1 MVFAITKKEKCLD
14 KFLIFLWKRRL
25 IIAINFVVVLTLAIV
40 HAFVLSKKEYSA
52 QLSFLPSAEGS
63 SSVLSLMGISL
74 PSLTGGSV
82 INEQVPI
89 VFESNGIKRRILEE
103 FNFYRMFKL
112 TKKKA
117 KYELASRMLEKYVM
131 FQTKEKGGLG
141 LEKILGYTITCYHP
155 SPDSA
160 KMLCDF
166 AYSLLDSA
174 IQSISIRRAHRNRLF
189 IEDQLQSYKL
199 KLDSLQKV
207 FQDFQI
213 ANKAFIAPEQV
224 KLALQNY
231 AEIKSAAILND
242 LKIKALQ
249 KEFQGNLPEIDELEK
264 NEAVYNQKLS
274 QIESSSVPDVLPS
287 LGLSAKLVPL
297 YTNLLRDIEV
307 YNQVILLF
315 SRELEEARIQEA
327 KNVSSLIVIDRPYV
341 PQYKARPKRLMV
353 MGVDILVEHFLFFL
367 FFGFQFY
374 FSNVLMK
381 NERVRSLLLEMKKAS

>member
-1 MVFAITKKEKCLD
+1 MD
-14 KFLIFLWKRRL
+14 KFLVFLWKRRL
-25 IIAINFVVVLTLAIV
+25 FIAINFVVVLALAIV
-40 HAFVLSKKEYSA
+40 HAFFLAKKEYST
-52 QLSFLPSAEGS
+52 QISFLPSTEGS
-63 SSVLSLMGISL
+63 SNVLSLMGISL
-74 PSLTGGSV
+74 PSLTGGSI
-82 INEQVPI
+82 INEQIPI

-117 KYELASRMLEKYVM
+117 KYELGSKLLKEYVM
-131 FQTKEKGGLG
+131 FQTKEKGALG
-141 LEKILGYTITCYHP
+141 FEKILGYTITCFHP

-174 IQSISIRRAHRNRLF
+174 IQSISVRRAHRNRLF
-189 IEDQLQSYKL
+189 IEDQLQLYKQ

-213 ANKAFIAPEQV
+213 ANKTFIAPDQI
-224 KLALQNY
+224 KLALKNY
-231 AEIKSAAILND
+231 ADIKSAAILND

-249 KEFQGNLPEIDELEK
+249 KEFQGNLPEIEELEK
-264 NEAVYNQKLS
+264 NGAVYNQKLS

-287 LGLSAKLVPL
+287 LGLSAKLGPL
-297 YTNLLRDIEV
+297 YANLLRDIEV

-315 SRELEEARIQEA
+315 SRELEDARIQEA
-327 KNVSSLIVIDRPYV
+327 KNVSSLVVIDHPYV
-341 PQYKARPKRLMV
+341 PQYKTRPKRLQV
-353 MGVDILVEHFLFFL
+353 MGVDILIEHFLIFL

-374 FSNVLMK
+374 FSNVLIK
-381 NERVRSLLLEMKKAS
+381 NERVRLLLQEMKKAS

>member
-224 KLALQNY
+224 KLAF
-231 AEIKSAAILND
+231 
-242 LKIKALQ
+242 KIM
-249 KEFQGNLPEIDELEK
+249 
-264 NEAVYNQKLS
+264 
-274 QIESSSVPDVLPS
+274 
-287 LGLSAKLVPL
+287 
-297 YTNLLRDIEV
+297 LR
-307 YNQVILLF
+307 
-315 SRELEEARIQEA
+315 
-327 KNVSSLIVIDRPYV
+327 
-341 PQYKARPKRLMV
+341 
-353 MGVDILVEHFLFFL
+353 
-367 FFGFQFY
+367 
-374 FSNVLMK
+374 
-381 NERVRSLLLEMKKAS
+381 

>member
-1 MVFAITKKEKCLD
+1 
-14 KFLIFLWKRRL
+14 
-25 IIAINFVVVLTLAIV
+25 
-40 HAFVLSKKEYSA
+40 
-52 QLSFLPSAEGS
+52 
-63 SSVLSLMGISL
+63 
-74 PSLTGGSV
+74 
-82 INEQVPI
+82 
-89 VFESNGIKRRILEE
+89 
-103 FNFYRMFKL
+103 
-112 TKKKA
+112 
-117 KYELASRMLEKYVM
+117 
-131 FQTKEKGGLG
+131 
-141 LEKILGYTITCYHP
+141 
-155 SPDSA
+155 
-160 KMLCDF
+160 MLCDF

>member
-1 MVFAITKKEKCLD
+1 LD

-25 IIAINFVVVLTLAIV
+25 IIAINFVVVITFAIV

-63 SSVLSLMGISL
+63 SNVLSLMGISL

-82 INEQVPI
+82 LNEQIPI
-89 VFESNGIKRRILEE
+89 VFESNGIRRRILEE
-103 FNFYRMFKL
+103 FNFYRMFNL
-112 TKKKA
+112 TKNKA
-117 KYELASRMLEKYVM
+117 KYELASRMLNKYVM

-166 AYSLLDSA
+166 AYFLLDSA

-189 IEDQLQSYKL
+189 IEDQLQSYKQ

-224 KLALQNY
+224 KLALQSY

-327 KNVSSLIVIDRPYV
+327 KDVSSLIVIDRPYV
-341 PQYKARPKRLMV
+341 PQYKARPKRLKV
-353 MGVDILVEHFLFFL
+353 MAVDILVEHLLLFLFFSC
-367 FFGFQFY
+367 QFY

>member
-1 MVFAITKKEKCLD
+1 MD

-25 IIAINFVVVLTLAIV
+25 IIAINFVVVITFAIV

-63 SSVLSLMGISL
+63 SNVLSLMGISL

-82 INEQVPI
+82 LNEQIPI
-89 VFESNGIKRRILEE
+89 VFESNGIRRRILEE
-103 FNFYRMFKL
+103 FNFYRMFNL
-112 TKKKA
+112 TKNKA
-117 KYELASRMLEKYVM
+117 KYELASRMLNKYVM

-166 AYSLLDSA
+166 AYFLLDSA

-189 IEDQLQSYKL
+189 IEDQLQSYKQ

-224 KLALQNY
+224 KLALQSY

-249 KEFQGNLPEIDELEK
+249 KEFQGNLPEIEELEK
-264 NEAVYNQKLS
+264 NGAVYNQKLS

-327 KNVSSLIVIDRPYV
+327 KDVSSLIVIDRPYV
-341 PQYKARPKRLMV
+341 PQYKARPKRLKV
-353 MGVDILVEHFLFFL
+353 MAVDILVEHLLLFLFFSC
-367 FFGFQFY
+367 QFY

>member
-1 MVFAITKKEKCLD
+1 
-14 KFLIFLWKRRL
+14 
-25 IIAINFVVVLTLAIV
+25 VVVLALAIV
-40 HAFVLSKKEYSA
+40 HAFFLAKKEYST
-52 QLSFLPSAEGS
+52 QISFLPSTEGS
-63 SSVLSLMGISL
+63 SNVLSLMGISL
-74 PSLTGGSV
+74 PSLTGGSI
-82 INEQVPI
+82 INEQIPI

-117 KYELASRMLEKYVM
+117 KYELGSKLLKEYVM
-131 FQTKEKGGLG
+131 FQTKEKGALG
-141 LEKILGYTITCYHP
+141 FEKILGYTITCFHP

-174 IQSISIRRAHRNRLF
+174 IQSISVRRAHRNRLF
-189 IEDQLQSYKL
+189 IEDQLQLYKQ

-213 ANKAFIAPEQV
+213 ANKTFIAPDQI
-224 KLALQNY
+224 KLALKNY
-231 AEIKSAAILND
+231 ADIKSAAILND

-249 KEFQGNLPEIDELEK
+249 KEFQGNLPEIEELEK
-264 NEAVYNQKLS
+264 NGAVYNQKLS

-287 LGLSAKLVPL
+287 LGLSAKLGPL
-297 YTNLLRDIEV
+297 YANLLRDIEV

-315 SRELEEARIQEA
+315 SRELEDARIQEA
-327 KNVSSLIVIDRPYV
+327 KNVSSLVVIDHPYV
-341 PQYKARPKRLMV
+341 PQYKTRPKRLQV
-353 MGVDILVEHFLFFL
+353 MGVDILIEHFLIFL

-374 FSNVLMK
+374 FSNVLIK
-381 NERVRSLLLEMKKAS
+381 NERVRLLLQEMKKAS